1 MAMVI
6 SPFSLILSSWS
17 PETDFSLLPLAII
30 ELARRIAIIEMK
42 SIFFILNLL
51 AVIIRGKGKDENKKG
66 EKHKAIFLKETKIR
80 DYQLSDMLELFVN
93 QICEIKNVTIA
104 L

>member
-17 PETDFSLLPLAII
+17 PETAFSLLPLAII
-30 ELARRIAIIEMK
+30 ELARRIAMIEMK

-66 EKHKAIFLKETKIR
+66 EKHKAIFVKKETKIR
-80 DYQLSDMLELFVN
+80 DHQSDN
-93 QICEIKNVTIA
+93 
-104 L
+104 

>member
-66 EKHKAIFLKETKIR
+66 EKHEAIFVKKETKIR
-80 DYQLSDMLELFVN
+80 DHQSSTCVKRHSNDTS
-93 QICEIKNVTIA
+93 K
-104 L
+104 